1 MIEVTDLIYDYPSAR
16 AVHGISFSVR
26 PGAVLAMVGPNGA
39 GKSTLLRCMAALDTP
54 TSGRIRIAGL
64 DTQEDPRGVHAVLG
78 YLPDFFGLYDE
89 LSVRRSLIYAARS
102 RGVSAARAEEAAEA
116 AARRVNLHD
125 RMDARAGEL
134 SRGLRQRLAIACTL
148 VHGPKVLLLDE
159 PASGLDPE
167 ARRSLSDLVTSLSGE
182 GITLVVSSHI
192 LAELEDYSTD
202 MLMIRDGRVS
212 GGGVVSAGLAADTAH
227 AHLVLAHPRPD
238 LRELV
243 GRMGL
248 TVEQADDLTATVAI
262 PGGPDQEAAVLAQ
275 LIAAGLPVRSF
286 APARRTLEQTYL
298 EEAAKRPAPTS
309 TASSKGAAA

>member
-1 MIEVTDLIYDYPSAR
+1 VIEVTDVIYDYPAAR
-16 AVHGISFSVR
+16 AVHGVSFSVR

-39 GKSTLLRCMAALDTP
+39 GKTTLLRCMAALDEP
-54 TSGRIRIAGL
+54 TSGRIRIAGI
-64 DTQEDPRGVHAVLG
+64 DTQDDPRGVHAALG

-102 RGVSAARAEEAAEA
+102 RGVSAARAGEAAEA
-116 AARRVNLHD
+116 AARRVQLHD
-125 RMDARAGEL
+125 RLEVRAGEL

-212 GGGVVSAGLAADTAH
+212 GGGVVSAGLAAEAAH
-227 AHLVLAHPRPD
+227 AHLVIAHPRPD
-238 LRELV
+238 LRQTIEGL
-243 GRMGL
+243 GL
-248 TVEQADDLTATVAI
+248 TVEQATDINATVAI
-262 PGGPDQEAAVLAQ
+262 PGGPDQEAAVLAR
-275 LIAAGLPVRSF
+275 LIGAGLAVRSF

-298 EEAAKRPAPTS
+298 EEAAKGPAPS
-309 TASSKGAAA
+309 RAADKGAAA